1 MKDKFILW
9 GLGISTVIAGGLS
22 LFASSMPDG
31 LEKVAEDTEFIHT
44 AKDSVVAGSPLADY
58 SIAGIEGTWSA
69 AAAGLFG
76 VAATALVGYG
86 MYLWMRAP
94 KKN

>member
-9 GLGISTVIAGGLS
+9 GLGISAAIAGGLS

-31 LEKVAEDTEFIHT
+31 LEKVAEDTEFIDT

-58 SIAGIEGTWSA
+58 SIAGIEGTWGA
-69 AAAGLFG
+69 TAAGLFG
-76 VAATALVGYG
+76 VAVTALVGYG

-94 KKN
+94 KNN